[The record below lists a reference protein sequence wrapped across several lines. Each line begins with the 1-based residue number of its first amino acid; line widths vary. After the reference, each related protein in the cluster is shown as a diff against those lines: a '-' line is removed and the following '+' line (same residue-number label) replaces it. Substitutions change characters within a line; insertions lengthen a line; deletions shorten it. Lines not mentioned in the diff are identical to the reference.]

1 MNGQR
6 KPRQPRTINA
16 NVMGHVVCR
25 FGKLMPHEVDQA
37 LFPVRIAV
45 AALRAGTAT
54 DDHIGQLLGSMY
66 MALAIERQG
75 IVRGIVVQLVA
86 ARDMLRTIDR
96 TARRDGGW
104 QTPLRPALWWMEM
117 IDEAF
122 DLHEYQIKQLSAGEL
137 HQARLAA
144 EVDIARDCE
153 REAV

>member
-6 KPRQPRTINA
+6 KPRQPRAINT
-16 NVMGHVVCR
+16 NVMGHVICR
-25 FGKLMPHEVDQA
+25 VGKLMQHEIDQA
-37 LFPVRIAV
+37 LLPVRTAV

-96 TARRDGGW
+96 EARCDGGW
-104 QTPLRPALWWMEM
+104 HTPPPLEPRRQEA

-137 HQARLAA
+137 NQARLAA
-144 EVDIARDCE
+144 EVDIARGCE